1 MSFTD
6 TVRFELIRRLGT
18 GAMGTVYLARD
29 RQLGNTVALKVLNV
43 LDGMDLYRFKSEF
56 RALADI
62 KHPNLAK
69 LYELIC
75 EGPHW
80 YFTMEYV
87 AGVPFDLHVGGE
99 GPRPRPD
106 LERLRSAMQQLCTGV
121 HAMHAAGCIHRDL
134 KPSNVLCTP
143 EGRVVILDFGLAKQ
157 TGSQSLKGE
166 GLSGTPAYMAPEQA
180 KDRPCLPAADWY
192 AVGAMLYQVL
202 AGRMPFEGALIELLL
217 KKQMETP
224 PCPTSVNPLADPA
237 WSELAMRM
245 LEREPAARPS
255 GTEILTWL
263 GLKDEPRPVPS
274 DKAPQPATSLFLGRE
289 TELQSLH
296 DNYARVRHGAL
307 AIAVVEGPSGI
318 GKTCLVD
325 QFLEQVMA
333 QPEPPLILRGR
344 CHERETLPYKA
355 FDGIVDALSHR
366 LAGLPIPDQAR
377 VLPEKVLYLA
387 EIFPVLRRLEI
398 LDHPRYA
405 LPSLTDPTELR
416 NEAFAAF
423 AELLA
428 RMAALDPVVAFID
441 DLQWADRDSF
451 ALLRALVQG
460 ARAPRLLLLATC
472 RPWGEAKGDVVA
484 AALREFID
492 QPGVQALHLTPLP
505 PEIVAALL
513 EGLVDFGD
521 LASTRRRRLVATAT
535 NEAGGNPFFTLE
547 LARHLRRAMKPGGS
561 GLQDDVVGQ
570 DLRLEHMIL
579 ERLRALPA
587 ESQRMLE
594 VAAVAGDPLPH
605 KALAGAAD
613 VQLGSEAWERGISA
627 LMEGRLIRRVG
638 RQGSDVVEV
647 YHDRIADAVLSSLD
661 EAALRHLHAQIARAI
676 EQWDR
681 ERTDML
687 ARHWLVAADH
697 ERAKHYAR
705 EAAAEARTKL
715 AFDRAAQ
722 LYETAVQLESTPDGK
737 RELLRALGDCRAA
750 SGLAGL
756 AADAY
761 ERAAALSEPPQST
774 RLRHLAAEQLLRGGQ
789 ITRGLEVIDGV
800 LSQAGLRLAPSPRR
814 ALLSASWRLLWLRL
828 HGLKFKE
835 RPPSSVSPE
844 DRRLLDVLWSVNI
857 GLSVVDTLR
866 ADDFLLRFIKLA
878 MKVGDSRR
886 VAQGL
891 SIVAGQLAALGKA
904 WFPWARRIADEA
916 DVLARRSDD
925 HATIGVARLGK
936 AAVRYFSGEFSAVA
950 DELTAVEQYFL
961 THCHGVAWELATV
974 RSFACYSLRLSGR
987 LRELSERF
995 DRYTADA
1002 DRTGDRYMAANLRT
1016 YQAVVWL
1023 LRDDPERARKDI
1035 DGILD
1040 SWPDDLYQVQ
1050 HYFHLYSRCEQA
1062 LYLGRPEEAQAAIA
1076 TEKKRLDESAMLSI
1090 SGIRIE
1096 HLWLTG
1102 RVALALA
1109 ETRPARERGRLLRL
1123 ARKNARLLEKSDH
1136 QTTKAMG
1143 RLLAAGAAWLGPAS
1157 ERARAVSILER
1168 AVATAESSGALLM
1181 AESGRRWLGRIL
1193 GTAAGSELHGR
1204 AERWL
1209 IEQGVRN
1216 PERLSAL
1223 VVPGFRSVGET
1234 SN

>member
-43 LDGMDLYRFKSEF
+43 LDAMDLYRFKSEF
-56 RALADI
+56 RSLADI

-80 YFTMEYV
+80 FFTMEYV
-87 AGVPFDLHVGGE
+87 GGVPFDLYVGGE
-99 GPRPRPD
+99 PEARTDPD
-106 LERLRSAMQQLCTGV
+106 RLRAAMQQLCVGV
-121 HAMHAAGCIHRDL
+121 HAMHAANCIHRDL

-180 KDRPCLPAADWY
+180 KDKPCLPAADWY
-192 AVGAMLYQVL
+192 AVGVMLYQVL
-202 AGRMPFEGALIELLL
+202 TGRLPFEGALIELLL
-217 KKQMETP
+217 KKQMDTP
-224 PCPTSVNPLADPA
+224 PSPTTINPHADPA
-237 WSELAMRM
+237 LSELAMRL
-245 LEREPAARPS
+245 LERDPAARPS
-255 GTEILTWL
+255 GSEILASL
-263 GLKDEPRPVPS
+263 GLKEEPRQVLLDEP
-274 DKAPQPATSLFLGRE
+274 APPAASLFVGRDD
-289 TELQSLH
+289 ELQALH
-296 DNYARVRHGAL
+296 ASYGRTRNGTL
-307 AIAVVEGPSGI
+307 AVTLVEGPSGI
-318 GKTCLVD
+318 GKTSLVD
-325 QFLEQVMA
+325 RFLEDVASQA
-333 QPEPPLILRGR
+333 DSPLVLRGR
-344 CHERETLPYKA
+344 CHERETLPFKA

-377 VLPEKVLYLA
+377 VLPVKTLYLA
-387 EIFPVLRRLEI
+387 EVFPVLRRLEI
-398 LDHPRYA
+398 LDHSRFAVPT
-405 LPSLTDPTELR
+405 LTDPTELR
-416 NEAFAAF
+416 NQAFTAF

-428 RMAALDPVVAFID
+428 RVSALSPVVAFID

-451 ALLRALVQG
+451 ALLRALVHES
-460 ARAPRLLLLATC
+460 RSPRLLVLATC
-472 RPWGEAKGDVVA
+472 RPWGESKGDVVA
-484 AALREFID
+484 SAMREFAE
-492 QPGVQALHLTPLP
+492 QPGVQTVHLTPLS
-505 PEIVAALL
+505 PEMVAALL

-521 LASTRRRRLVATAT
+521 DVQTSHRRRLVATAAT
-535 NEAGGNPFFTLE
+535 EAAGNPFFTLE
-547 LARHLRRAMKPGGS
+547 LARHLRRAVKGGAR
-561 GLQDDVVGQ
+561 LTDDVVGP

-579 ERLRALPA
+579 DRLRELPE

-605 KALAGAAD
+605 TALASAAN
-613 VQLGSEAWERGISA
+613 VELGSEAWERGISS
-627 LMEGRLIRRVG
+627 LVEGRLIRRVG

-647 YHDRIADAVLSSLD
+647 YHDRIVDAVMSSLD
-661 EAALRHLHAQIARAI
+661 EAALRRLHEQIARAI

-722 LYETAVQLESTPDGK
+722 LYETAVGLEASPDGK

-750 SGLAGL
+750 SGLASQ
-756 AADAY
+756 AAEAY
-761 ERAAALSEPPQST
+761 ERAAALSDPAQAT

-789 ITRGLEVIDGV
+789 ITHGLEVIDEV
-800 LSQAGLRLAPSPRR
+800 LSQAGLRLAPTPRR
-814 ALLSASWRLLWLRL
+814 AIFATAWRLLWLRL
-828 HGLKFKE
+828 HGLQFEE
-835 RPPSSVSPE
+835 RPPSSISAE

-866 ADDFLLRFIKLA
+866 ADEFLLRFTKLA

-891 SIVAGQLAALGKA
+891 SIVAGQLAAMGKS
-904 WFPWARRIADEA
+904 WFGWARRIADEA
-916 DVLARRSDD
+916 DVLARRTDD
-925 HATIGVARLGK
+925 HATIGLARLGK
-936 AAVRYFSGEFSAVA
+936 AAVRYFSGEFSASA
-950 DELTAVEQYFL
+950 DELTTVEQYFL

-974 RSFACYSLRLSGR
+974 RSFTCWSLRLAGR

-1016 YQAVVWL
+1016 YQSIVWL
-1023 LRDDPERARKDI
+1023 VRDAPEQARKEI

-1050 HYFHLYSRCEQA
+1050 HFFHLYARCEQA
-1062 LYLGRPEEAQAAIA
+1062 LYMGRPEEAEAAIA
-1076 TEKKRLDESAMLSI
+1076 AETARLKESAMLNI

-1102 RVALALA
+1102 RVALAIA
-1109 ETRPARERGRLLRL
+1109 ETRPPDDRGRLLRL
-1123 ARKNARLLEKSDH
+1123 VRNNARQLEASDH
-1136 QTTKAMG
+1136 QTSTAMG
-1143 RLLAAGAAWLGPAS
+1143 VTMAAAAAWLGPES
-1157 ERARAVSILER
+1157 ERKRAIPTLER
-1168 AVATAESSGALLM
+1168 GVATAEAAGAMLI

-1193 GTAAGSELHGR
+1193 GTAAGSELLVR
-1204 AERWL
+1204 SERWM
-1209 IEQGVRN
+1209 IDQAVRN
-1216 PERLSAL
+1216 PERLAAL
-1223 VVPGFRSVGET
+1223 VVPGFRPQS
-1234 SN
+1234 